1 MDLQSVK
8 THLESLTV
16 SDAKRFIT
24 DLVAFGNE
32 LEERGK
38 KEAALAIKKRAE
50 EAGLTVEE
58 LFKFLGGD
66 VTKKSKKEG
75 GKRTST
81 IYELTYK
88 GERYTVVNVGKSD
101 SKTVELLAAL
111 KLATKKEL
119 FALLNDNKAGTLGIT
134 EVNKL

>member
-8 THLESLTV
+8 AHLESLTV
-16 SDAKRFIT
+16 SDAKRFIN
-24 DLVAFGNE
+24 DLVAFGVE

-66 VTKKSKKEG
+66 VAHKEKKDKKP
-75 GKRTST
+75 RQST
-81 IYELTYK
+81 RYELTYK

-101 SKTVELLAAL
+101 SKTVELLAAV
-111 KLATKKEL
+111 KIATKKEL
-119 FALLNDNKAGTLGIT
+119 CALLNDNKAGTLGIT

>member
-1 MDLQSVK
+1 MNLD
-8 THLESLTV
+8 
-16 SDAKRFIT
+16 D
-24 DLVAFGNE
+24 
-32 LEERGK
+32 
-38 KEAALAIKKRAE
+38 IKKHLFSLSVPDAIRFVDQIVEYKDQLIETNKRKAAEAIRAQAE
-50 EAGLTVEE
+50 NAGISVEE

-66 VTKKSKKEG
+66 VAKKSKKEG

-81 IYELTYK
+81 TYELTYK

-101 SKTVELLAAL
+101 SKTVELLAAV